1 MNDMYQGTRF
11 LRAVG
16 VTLVLAWLVCVPA
29 FAQQPGEVSGTVTS
43 AAAGSPIQGVTVR
56 IRGSNTSTVTD
67 KQGKYS
73 LAAPP
78 DAVLVFSLIGYRG
91 IAQGVNGRSTVNAT
105 LEQAIAVL
113 PDVVV
118 TGYQEQLRKNL
129 PTSESTV
136 DVQSIERQS
145 GASALQRLDGRVAG
159 VTIDKRGVVR
169 LRAPPPPPRARPLPQ
184 KKTPPAVGGPARA
197 RTQF

>member
-43 AAAGSPIQGVTVR
+43 AAAGTPIQGVTVR

-91 IAQGVNGRSTVNAT
+91 IAQSVLWGNAQRTTATERHENRGNGTV
-105 LEQAIAVL
+105 
-113 PDVVV
+113 
-118 TGYQEQLRKNL
+118 
-129 PTSESTV
+129 
-136 DVQSIERQS
+136 ER
-145 GASALQRLDGRVAG
+145 D
-159 VTIDKRGVVR
+159 
-169 LRAPPPPPRARPLPQ
+169 
-184 KKTPPAVGGPARA
+184 
-197 RTQF
+197 

>member
-1 MNDMYQGTRF
+1 MNDMHQGTRF

-43 AAAGSPIQGVTVR
+43 AAAGTPIQGVTVR

-91 IAQGVNGRSTVNAT
+91 ISQSVNGRSTVNAT
-105 LEQAIAVL
+105 LEQALAVL
-113 PDVVV
+113 PDGVV
-118 TGYQEQLRKNL
+118 TGYQKELRTDL
-129 PTSESTV
+129 PASKSTV
-136 DVQSIERQS
+136 YGQAYTRQ
-145 GASALQRLDGRVAG
+145 
-159 VTIDKRGVVR
+159 
-169 LRAPPPPPRARPLPQ
+169 
-184 KKTPPAVGGPARA
+184 
-197 RTQF
+197 

>member
-1 MNDMYQGTRF
+1 MNDMHQGTRF

-43 AAAGSPIQGVTVR
+43 AAAGTPIQGVTVR

-91 IAQGVNGRSTVNAT
+91 IAQSVNGRPTVNAT

-118 TGYQEQLRKNL
+118 TRSEEH
-129 PTSESTV
+129 TSEL
-136 DVQSIERQS
+136 QS
-145 GASALQRLDGRVAG
+145 
-159 VTIDKRGVVR
+159 
-169 LRAPPPPPRARPLPQ
+169 LRHL
-184 KKTPPAVGGPARA
+184 VC
-197 RTQF
+197 